1 MKKLFKELLQEL
13 TFVLKGKT
21 LDTLITPLIF
31 ILTLNLFDLNT
42 AIITSVVL
50 SILLLLIRVI
60 KKEKILYALIG
71 LLGVLIAF
79 VFSILGN
86 NPKTFFIPDIL
97 GSFLVVLLA
106 SYTLLVKRPLAIY
119 ASHLTRGWPMDWFLR
134 KDVLPAYKEVTYLW
148 LIYFIFRLFMDIWF
162 FSKNQLE
169 RLVWFN
175 TVVGYPLLILIL
187 VTSYIYGIYR
197 LRKLKGPGIDEFIQK
212 KEPPFRGQ
220 TRGF

>member
-50 SILLLLIRVI
+50 SILLLVIRVI

-86 NPKTFFIPDIL
+86 HPKTFFIPDIL

-134 KDVLPAYKEVTYLW
+134 KDVLPAYKEVTYFW
-148 LIYFIFRLFMDIWF
+148 LIYFLFRLFMDVWF

-175 TVVGYPLLILIL
+175 TVIGYPLLILIL

>member
-13 TFVLKGKT
+13 TLVLKGKT

-42 AIITSVVL
+42 AIITSVV
-50 SILLLLIRVI
+50 
-60 KKEKILYALIG
+60 
-71 LLGVLIAF
+71 
-79 VFSILGN
+79 
-86 NPKTFFIPDIL
+86 
-97 GSFLVVLLA
+97 
-106 SYTLLVKRPLAIY
+106 
-119 ASHLTRGWPMDWFLR
+119 
-134 KDVLPAYKEVTYLW
+134 
-148 LIYFIFRLFMDIWF
+148 
-162 FSKNQLE
+162 
-169 RLVWFN
+169 
-175 TVVGYPLLILIL
+175 GYPLLFLIL